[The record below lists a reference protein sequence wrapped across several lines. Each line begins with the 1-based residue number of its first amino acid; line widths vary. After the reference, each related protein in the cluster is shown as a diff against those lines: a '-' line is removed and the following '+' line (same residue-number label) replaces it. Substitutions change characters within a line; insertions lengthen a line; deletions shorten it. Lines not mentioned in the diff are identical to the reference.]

1 MNSIQMA
8 WRCVLRKPVKSIL
21 LLLTVFIISI
31 SLTAGMASKNASIAT
46 TDTARQ
52 AVGAGFLLEENEANR
67 HARIEALSRK
77 IGENKEGSL
86 GGYYQKKTIINGT
99 ENWQSGTD
107 NSFETLLLEDIRKIA
122 AVPGKKVL
130 SMR

>member
-21 LLLTVFIISI
+21 LLLTVFIISL

-46 TDTARQ
+46 SDTARQ

-67 HARIEALSRK
+67 HTRIEALSKK
-77 IGENKEGSL
+77 IGENKEGS
-86 GGYYQKKTIINGT
+86 
-99 ENWQSGTD
+99 
-107 NSFETLLLEDIRKIA
+107 
-122 AVPGKKVL
+122 
-130 SMR
+130 

>member
-21 LLLTVFIISI
+21 LLLTVFIISL

-46 TDTARQ
+46 SDTARQ

-67 HARIEALSRK
+67 HTRIEALSKKSVRIK
-77 IGENKEGSL
+77 KE
-86 GGYYQKKTIINGT
+86 
-99 ENWQSGTD
+99 
-107 NSFETLLLEDIRKIA
+107 A
-122 AVPGKKVL
+122 
-130 SMR
+130 